1 MDYKREAADKLRQY
15 TARQSSL
22 DRTAEELLRLEAE
35 FTRIRSAGVDATPV
49 AGGTNTREDRLVNN
63 IAQRAELRAA
73 RQDTER
79 WLRIM
84 DSALAELTEE
94 ERLILTRFYIHRG
107 RGAADRLGEE
117 LHLERAQVYNRKNAA
132 LKRFTLLLYG
142 VTER

>member
-49 AGGTNTREDRLVNN
+49 AGGTNTREDRLVGN
-63 IAQRAELRAA
+63 IAQRAELQAA

-94 ERLILTRFYIHRG
+94 ERLILARFYIQRE